1 MLIEIPEKIIR
12 ILGVSILVS
21 PIVMMIIEKIK
32 ESSLIT
38 KEFRSGILN
47 FIFSFIFG
55 IPFSIYFFKFT
66 LMDSIWVSIF
76 SVIGASSIYNL
87 LNKNY
92 TPIEKD
98 IIEIER
104 SDKWYI

>member
-1 MLIEIPEKIIR
+1 MLIEIPEKIIE

-32 ESSLIT
+32 ESSLIN
-38 KEFRSGILN
+38 KEIRSGILN

-104 SDKWYI
+104 SDK